1 METTSHAEPHRWLPI
16 PARRQDIS
24 ANASK
29 SRSAPSKSPLQ
40 IEIGIGIGI
49 GIEDG
54 SVGEVLTDCA
64 DFDTD
69 TDFDTDFDQNRSSV

>member
-1 METTSHAEPHRWLPI
+1 MDKTSHAEPHRWLPI
-16 PARRQDIS
+16 PARQQDVS

-40 IEIGIGIGI
+40 IEIEIGI
-49 GIEDG
+49 GIEKG

-64 DFDTD
+64 DLDCYTD
-69 TDFDTDFDQNRSSV
+69 TDSDSDFDQNRSSV